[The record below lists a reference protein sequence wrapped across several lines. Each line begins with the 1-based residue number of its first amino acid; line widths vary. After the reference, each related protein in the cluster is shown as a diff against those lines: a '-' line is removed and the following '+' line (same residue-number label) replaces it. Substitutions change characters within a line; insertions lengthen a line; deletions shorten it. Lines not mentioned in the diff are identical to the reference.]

1 MALVLRRD
9 RERHVDEPIRKN
21 ILAIDIGGTKI
32 ACAIVSLGDGQPPA
46 LCHLQEVPT
55 AAKRGGAA
63 VLKTV
68 LSVAGSV
75 CEETD
80 EEIMGI
86 GVSSAG
92 VINPRSGEVSFA
104 NDLMPGWGGTPLGS
118 ELEEH
123 FKLPV
128 SVMGDV
134 HAHALGEARW
144 GAGKDYDS
152 CLVAAIGTGI
162 GGAFVQDGTI
172 LLGAHG
178 VAGHIGHVAC
188 LEAAGVPCACGATG
202 HLEPIASGPGIA
214 ADYARRTGESIDGR
228 EVAHRS
234 VAGDSH
240 AIASISRAGHALG
253 STLGSLCNVVD
264 PAVVILSGSVA
275 MSGKVWEEALKSGFV
290 SQAMEPVAATP
301 LIMGALGGAA
311 PLIGAA
317 ENQLRSAYW
326 ELRV

>member
-1 MALVLRRD
+1 MEKR
-9 RERHVDEPIRKN
+9 IRKN
-21 ILAIDIGGTKI
+21 ILALDIGGTKI

-46 LCHLQEVPT
+46 LCYLKEVPT
-55 AAKRGGAA
+55 AAERGGEA

-68 LSVAGSV
+68 LSVAEHV
-75 CEETD
+75 YEEAD
-80 EEIMGI
+80 EEISGV

-92 VINPRSGEVSFA
+92 VINPRSGEVTFA

-118 ELEEH
+118 ELEKC
-123 FKLPV
+123 FGLPV

-144 GAGKDYDS
+144 GAGKGYDS

-162 GGAFVQDGTI
+162 GGAFIQDGTI

-214 ADYARRTGESIDGR
+214 AEYARRTGERIEGR
-228 EVAHRS
+228 EVARRS
-234 VAGDSH
+234 ATGDSD
-240 AIASISRAGHALG
+240 AVASVSRAGHALG
-253 STLGSLCNVVD
+253 STLGSLCNVFD

-275 MSGKVWEEALKSGFV
+275 KSGKAWEDALKRGFAA
-290 SQAMEPVAATP
+290 QAMAPVAMTP
-301 LIMGALGGAA
+301 LIMGTLGGAA

-317 ENQLRSAYW
+317 ENQLSSAYW
-326 ELRV
+326 ELRI